1 MGFPSLPA
9 YTFIGQET
17 IFHYSIHP
25 SITIHHPPSFFA
37 LLLCTYCYYY
47 YYHLVNLVSSSTV
60 PLLSQFRVYSSDQ
73 LPDNFP
79 QLFLSQLHQ
88 QNSHSPAHPVHVLC
102 PLRFHTYIHTVHTVV
117 SVPSSSITIIVV
129 SAAKTLHLA
138 YGIRISWFVQHKHL
152 ERDSSIGS
160 MIGNQS
166 FFFFF

>member
-1 MGFPSLPA
+1 MATSDFQVLKLCMDHLANLESVVPRRRPPLSSHGPKSLLSLHVCPSFALSRQQQFVGSPSLPA

-25 SITIHHPPSFFA
+25 SIHHHPPSFFA
-37 LLLCTYCYYY
+37 LLLRCTYCYY

-88 QNSHSPAHPVHVLC
+88 QTVIPRHI
-102 PLRFHTYIHTVHTVV
+102 RFMSYVRCGFILTYIQ
-117 SVPSSSITIIVV
+117 SI
-129 SAAKTLHLA
+129 
-138 YGIRISWFVQHKHL
+138 Q
-152 ERDSSIGS
+152 
-160 MIGNQS
+160 
-166 FFFFF
+166 